1 MPVKVLVVDD
11 DDLVLELANDAL
23 SGEFEVT
30 VAATPAEALEAV
42 EANDF
47 AVICSDFRMPGMD
60 GVALLDRVAQR
71 LPAMRAVLL
80 TGSDVE
86 AAKASRSAFAVLTKP
101 FRPSELLGLV
111 RALAAGDLTRA
122 GEIADGWGVK
132 MAKPAPAA

>member
-30 VAATPAEALEAV
+30 LASSPAEALAAAETT
-42 EANDF
+42 DF

-60 GVALLDRVAQR
+60 GVAFLERVSPK
-71 LPAMRAVLL
+71 LPGMRAVLL

-86 AAKASRSAFAVLTKP
+86 SAKASRTAFAVLTKP

-111 RALAAGDLTRA
+111 RALAAGDLARA
-122 GEIADGWGVK
+122 GEIADRWGVK
-132 MAKPAPAA
+132 TSKPVPAT